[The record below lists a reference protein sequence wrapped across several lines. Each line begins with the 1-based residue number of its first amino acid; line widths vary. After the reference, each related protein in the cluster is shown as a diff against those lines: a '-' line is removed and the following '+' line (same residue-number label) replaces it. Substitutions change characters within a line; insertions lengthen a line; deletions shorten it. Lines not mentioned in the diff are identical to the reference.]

1 MECPICGANAEQ
13 LPATTDAMS
22 IACPACCEYDI
33 STSVPIEDWQSL
45 ELQDRRDVL
54 DEAKRSAQPGV
65 RPTITNDLLAA
76 YMGRAEE
83 PAALASD

>member
-1 MECPICGANAEQ
+1 MECPVCGASAEH

-22 IACPACCEYDI
+22 IACPTCGEYDI

-54 DEAKRSAQPGV
+54 DEAKRSAQPGA
-65 RPTITNDLLAA
+65 RAIITADLVAV
-76 YMGRAEE
+76 
-83 PAALASD
+83 